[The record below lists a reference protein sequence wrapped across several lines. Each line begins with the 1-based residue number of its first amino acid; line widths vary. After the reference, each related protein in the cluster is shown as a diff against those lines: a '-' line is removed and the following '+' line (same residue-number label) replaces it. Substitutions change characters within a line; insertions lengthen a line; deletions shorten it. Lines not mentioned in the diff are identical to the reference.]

1 MSKYIGSKV
10 AGIKA
15 DQPWLPI
22 SQIKVKVDEN
32 NIYTAGTTTGRT
44 VEVDCAI
51 GTQAIADALLSV
63 LSGYVY
69 KAYEATDAIIDPDL
83 ELGQAVSVS
92 GVYSIV
98 GGIFIK
104 GDMIL
109 AADLSAPSSGDIDH
123 EYPFTKFQKVVVA
136 AKNIKHGGAYG
147 TFSGRGLTNETVGS
161 NVIETGA
168 VITRAIASLAI
179 TAQKIAD
186 AAVETPKLNDGAVTG
201 LKIADAAIET
211 PKLYDGAVTG
221 PKIGAEAVETAK
233 IKDLAVSTGKIAG
246 SAVTNAKVSSGI
258 NTSLADADYAADV
271 FAGIV
276 TADYGKF
283 GIVRANSVFTF
294 KGHNFAVGDASDV
307 VSSNYKV
314 MYATS

>member
-1 MSKYIGSKV
+1 MSNYIGSKV
-10 AGIKA
+10 ADIKA

-22 SQIKVKVDEN
+22 SQVKVKVDEN

-44 VEVDCAI
+44 VEVECAI
-51 GTQAIADALLSV
+51 GSQAIADNLLSA

-69 KAYEATDAIIDPDL
+69 KAYAARDALIKPNI
-83 ELGQAVSVS
+83 ELGQSVSVG

-98 GGIFIK
+98 GGLFIR

-123 EYPFTKFQKVVVA
+123 EYPYSKFQKVVVA

-147 TFSGRGLTNETVGS
+147 TFSGAGLTQETVTS
-161 NVIETGA
+161 TKIAANA
-168 VITRAIASLAI
+168 VDGPKIANYAV

-186 AAVETPKLNDGAVTG
+186 AAV
-201 LKIADAAIET
+201 ET

-221 PKIGAEAVETAK
+221 PKIGDEAVETAK

-258 NTSLADADYAADV
+258 NTSLADADYSADV